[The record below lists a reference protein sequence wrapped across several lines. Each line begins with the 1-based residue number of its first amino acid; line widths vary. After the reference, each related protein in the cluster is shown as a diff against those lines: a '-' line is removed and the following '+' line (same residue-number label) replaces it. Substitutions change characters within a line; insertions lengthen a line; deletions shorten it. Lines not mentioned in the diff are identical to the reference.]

1 MSAPVSRRVL
11 RAVTLSLTVLLAS
24 VGLVGGVS
32 APAHAAGCYFT
43 SCQNLDPQGTGCSV
57 GAKTIGVI
65 ASGQTE
71 IRWSP
76 TCQAGWL
83 RQNNQTFA
91 YAGTLE
97 LYSYYKD
104 YYNGSY
110 YGGFVMRMPAGH
122 NGNWTKMVP
131 MSTPMFAQAHINLYW
146 SGLYNTN

>member
-1 MSAPVSRRVL
+1 MNVVRRRRLRSILRGQNASVADLVSALL
-11 RAVTLSLTVLLAS
+11 RPAVFGALVVLL
-24 VGLVGGVS
+24 
-32 APAHAAGCYFT
+32 T
-43 SCQNLDPQGTGCSV
+43 NNLTLDGDGSFV
-57 GAKTIGVI
+57 IGVI

-76 TCQAGWL
+76 TCQAAWL

-97 LYSYYKD
+97 LYTYYKD

-110 YGGFVMRMPAGH
+110 YGGFSMKMPAGH

-131 MSTPMFAQAHINLYW
+131 MSTPMYAQAHINLYW

>member
-1 MSAPVSRRVL
+1 ML

-76 TCQAGWL
+76 TCQAAWL

-97 LYSYYKD
+97 LYTYYKD

-110 YGGFVMRMPAGH
+110 YGGFSMKMPAGH

-131 MSTPMFAQAHINLYW
+131 MSTPMYAQAHINLYW